1 MPPTDE
7 TPTTGG
13 ETDHPGFASE
23 RLALDVET
31 VAARVHETLGDVSA
45 TRTDEGMKFRTP
57 DGTLVAI
64 LTPEEGSDDPAVRFY
79 YRTEPASESG
89 ALKAQR
95 LWRALEADAV

>member
-1 MPPTDE
+1 M
-7 TPTTGG
+7 
-13 ETDHPGFASE
+13 
-23 RLALDVET
+23 
-31 VAARVHETLGDVSA
+31 
-45 TRTDEGMKFRTP
+45 
-57 DGTLVAI
+57 AI